1 MSVGRSRGFLQRL
14 GKRRNRALP
23 SVDEVVEIPGK
34 LAGEG
39 LDGVVPDAAEE
50 LPVAQL
56 VYLAGLD
63 QIYRWNPRREAG
75 SSRSSTA

>member
-1 MSVGRSRGFLQRL
+1 M
-14 GKRRNRALP
+14 
-23 SVDEVVEIPGK
+23 DEVVEIPRK